1 MVLAW
6 VLTYIIERQEVK
18 TIGSALKNAN
28 LLEILSGLLH
38 WSMSVG
44 EQVLKNGFPNIHMP
58 ILINVRRLRAADNC
72 LQLMSNCPAPLP
84 QNYMFACCLF
94 VFMPICFL
102 NRHVQTFIYY

>member
-44 EQVLKNGFPNIHMP
+44 EQVLKNGVPNIHM
-58 ILINVRRLRAADNC
+58 
-72 LQLMSNCPAPLP
+72 
-84 QNYMFACCLF
+84 
-94 VFMPICFL
+94 
-102 NRHVQTFIYY
+102 